1 VLFLLDILIDG
12 IKDTFQLFPYLL
24 VSFIILEYLEK
35 RFHHKNK
42 EILKKRTKIGPL
54 IGGILGGFPQC
65 GFSTMAANLFSN
77 HVITMGSVIAI
88 FLATSDEML
97 FIMLSKKIDI
107 FFILKIIGFKVLV
120 GILVGFLVD
129 LFYNSETGTESIHE
143 ECEKDHCNCSK
154 DGIFLSGFKHALKI
168 TVFILIMNILINFG
182 ISFIGED
189 TIKKI
194 FLQQANIFSYFIS
207 SFIGLIPNCFSS
219 IFITELYLSHF
230 ISLGVLISG
239 LLTGSGVGIL
249 VLFRSNKNLKEN
261 IMILSIIYFIG
272 VILGIIV
279 DLLFNFSFLFIHEMI

>member
-1 VLFLLDILIDG
+1 MFFLFDILLDG

-35 RFHHKNK
+35 KFHHKNK
-42 EILKKRTKIGPL
+42 EILQKRTKIGPF

-65 GFSTMAANLFSN
+65 GFSTMAASLFSN
-77 HVITMGSVIAI
+77 HVITMGSVVAI

-97 FIMLSKKIDI
+97 FIMLSKKIDF
-107 FFILKIIGFKVLV
+107 FFILRIVCFKVLV

-129 LFYNSETGTESIHE
+129 LFYKSKTSIELIHE

-154 DGIFLSGFKHALKI
+154 DGIFLSGFKHTLKI
-168 TVFILIMNILINFG
+168 TGFILIMNILINFG
-182 ISFIGED
+182 ITFIGED
-189 TIKKI
+189 TIKRF
-194 FLQQANIFSYFIS
+194 FLHQANIFSYFIS

-230 ISLGVLISG
+230 ISIGVLLSG

-249 VLFRSNKNLKEN
+249 VLFRSNKNLREN
-261 IMILSIIYFIG
+261 ILILSIIYFVG
-272 VILGIIV
+272 VFLGIIV
-279 DLLFNFSFLFIHEMI
+279 DFVI

>member
-1 VLFLLDILIDG
+1 MFFLLDILIDG

-24 VSFIILEYLEK
+24 VSFIILEFLEK
-35 RFHHKNK
+35 KLHDKNK
-42 EILKKRTKIGPL
+42 EILQKRTKIGPL
-54 IGGILGGFPQC
+54 VGGILGGFPQC
-65 GFSTMAANLFSN
+65 GFSTMAASLFSN
-77 HVITMGSVIAI
+77 HVITIGSVVAI

-97 FIMLSKKIDI
+97 FIMLSKKVDF

-129 LFYNSETGTESIHE
+129 LFYKSETGTELIHE
-143 ECEKDHCNCSK
+143 ECEKNHCNCSK

-168 TVFILIMNILINFG
+168 AGFLLIMNVVINVI

-189 TIKKI
+189 SIQI
-194 FLQQANIFSYFIS
+194 FFLHQANIFSYFIS

-230 ISLGVLISG
+230 ISIGVLLSG

-261 IMILSIIYFIG
+261 LLILSIIYFVG
-272 VILGIIV
+272 VFLGIIV
-279 DLLFNFSFLFIHEMI
+279 DFII